1 MQQWD
6 RDTSGRLNRI
16 STQLDLAS
24 EVSVQ
29 TDTMDPIPEEQQSQ
43 PGTPMNP
50 NAYRTMRDHIHPP
63 RVSAPSCIIPPA
75 DDVAVRPYLVPLL
88 PTYHGMENENPYTHL
103 RDFEEVCTTF
113 KEGMMNMDLLKLKA
127 FPLTLKDKAKIW
139 LNSLRPRT
147 IRNWAELQAEFLKKF
162 FSAHKTNN
170 LKRQIYTFAAHEGEK
185 FYQCWERFM
194 ETSSACPHH
203 GFDTWMLVNHFYD
216 GMSPPMKQLVETMCG
231 GNFLSKHPDEAI
243 YFLNYVAET
252 SKAWDEPRPREDE
265 GLRHPS
271 YQGETIHTIS
281 EDTLMKEKLTILT
294 RRLDEM
300 EMKNQ
305 HNIYSVNE
313 LSASQ
318 PSCYNHQSHGHHGEN
333 CQENVQI
340 LNQGRPPMNVPFG
353 NSYIQNWKNHSNLPG
368 KPYKPPIDQQQFAPT
383 SQQQQPIPLS
393 PVEQAI
399 LNLSKMV
406 GTIMEEQKVLN
417 VQTSKK
423 FEALESSVDR
433 KLDNMHS
440 EISKLSNQQL
450 QSSEKERVPSQGQQ
464 YQNMVNEICL
474 TEDTTT
480 RTDEVK
486 AVVTLRSGRE
496 LKTAVPE
503 LVKPAPVV
511 TVQAN
516 QETETVESSLN
527 NELDGFQSEIDQK
540 LDILQESISNLTNQF
555 VHQEEEN
562 LEEESLTE
570 PILVEQAQLQPQEE
584 LKVEL
589 VEAPPEELQDTPESG
604 DTFWPWKKEEQT
616 SALISEEESQEE
628 ECLSDTMVGEQC
640 QQHLLLEPSDIGA
653 TFCPW
658 ENHTALFSEEI
669 NGKEPGEVPK
679 KNVIQPNPIDLDT
692 TATAQDT
699 KYPLPVA
706 PSVDQVYILPSPAPQ
721 PTPATKSKP
730 AAPAPKAKSNPSL
743 HAMQNFKRL
752 VAYVHKVATTS
763 KAQAAAYTAWHSG
776 WFWCGFG
783 FGASEPLH
791 F

>member
-103 RDFEEVCTTF
+103 RGFEEVCTTF
-113 KEGMMNMDLLKLKA
+113 KEGMMDMDLLKLKA

-147 IRNWAELQAEFLKKF
+147 IRNWAELQAEFLKKL

-170 LKRQIYTFAAHEGEK
+170 LKRQIYTFAAHDGEK

-216 GMSPPMKQLVETMCG
+216 GMSPPIKQLVETMCG

-243 YFLNYVAET
+243 DFLNYVAET

-281 EDTLMKEKLTILT
+281 EDTLMREKLTILT

-340 LNQGRPPMNVPFG
+340 LNQGRPPMNAPFS

-383 SQQQQPIPLS
+383 SQQQQLILLS

-406 GTIMEEQKVLN
+406 GTIVEEQKVLN
-417 VQTSKK
+417 VQTSQKI
-423 FEALESSVDR
+423 EALESSVDR

-450 QSSEKERVPSQGQQ
+450 QSSVKERVPFQGQQ
-464 YQNMVNEICL
+464 YQNMVNEIGL

-496 LKTAVPE
+496 LKTTVPE
-503 LVKPAPVV
+503 LVKSALVV
-511 TVQAN
+511 AEPL
-516 QETETVESSLN
+516 QEEQSVAKEESQEDECLTET
-527 NELDGFQSEIDQK
+527 IM
-540 LDILQESISNLTNQF
+540 I
-555 VHQEEEN
+555 
-562 LEEESLTE
+562 
-570 PILVEQAQLQPQEE
+570 EQVQLQPQEE
-584 LKVEL
+584 LKEDSL
-589 VEAPPEELQDTPESG
+589 ETPEELQDAPVN
-604 DTFWPWKKEEQT
+604 FWPWTKEEQI
-616 SALISEEESQEE
+616 SALITEESSGHETVEDPQKHV
-628 ECLSDTMVGEQC
+628 LQPFPTN
-640 QQHLLLEPSDIGA
+640 P
-653 TFCPW
+653 
-658 ENHTALFSEEI
+658 TA
-669 NGKEPGEVPK
+669 NAK
-679 KNVIQPNPIDLDT
+679 T
-692 TATAQDT
+692 T
-699 KYPLPVA
+699 YSPLP
-706 PSVDQVYILPSPAPQ
+706 VYILP
-721 PTPATKSKP
+721 TPAKNPKP
-730 AAPAPKAKSNPSL
+730 ATPAPKAKSNPLS
-743 HAMQNFKRL
+743 AMQKFKEL
-752 VAYVHKVATTS
+752 VAIAQIFATTS
-763 KAQAAAYTAWHSG
+763 NKMATAYIAWHSG
-776 WFWCGFG
+776 WFGCGFE
-783 FGASEPLH
+783 FGTPGPRH